1 MDHTQQTELTS
12 IEPTTRR
19 KSGQRYTPYINPGH
33 EKHACILEPSRE
45 KPVVDYESLDDR
57 Y

>member
-12 IEPTTRR
+12 IEPTTRP
-19 KSGQRYTPYINPGH
+19 KSGQRYTPYINTGH
-33 EKHACILEPSRE
+33 EKHVWISEPSRE

-57 Y
+57 H